1 MKIILKET
9 QLSLIHQNLI
19 NEVNEKKP
27 SGYNETLDF
36 QTWVIKTKK
45 DKNILGKGGKTG
57 FGDDGNWGDKTEK
70 AWNKYKNEYKKPNS
84 KNNKFVDPSKGANS
98 LSKVVKDL
106 FVKLTKGKNPASNS
120 SLLFDGNKLMWVSNG
135 SVINSWKATSGVNLL
150 NAEPN
155 QWLTIA
161 KNLFS
166 SKQEKSKLKEFGP
179 TPEGDYYVGKLQT
192 SNLEK
197 TNPFMDFAR
206 VLFQKGQSSH
216 DWNKDTAGTRIAW
229 GYYRAPIIPKSGTNT
244 YGRSSFYVHGGALPA
259 SHGCIDLT
267 SSMDDFAKFYSS
279 WAAKYKK
286 NSIPLK
292 VKYSSFFENIS

>member
-1 MKIILKET
+1 MKIILTEN

-57 FGDDGNWGDKTEK
+57 FGDDGNWGANTER
-70 AWNKYKNEYKKPNS
+70 AWNKYKNEYKTPIS
-84 KNNKFVDPSKGANS
+84 SKGANS
-98 LSKVVKDL
+98 ISKVAKDL
-106 FVKLTKGKNPASNS
+106 FVKLTKGKNPASDS
-120 SLLFDGNKLMWVSNG
+120 SLLFDGYKLMWISNG

-150 NAEPN
+150 NAEPS

-161 KNLFS
+161 KNIFS
-166 SKQEKSKLKEFGP
+166 SKQEKSKLKNFGP
-179 TPEGDYYVGKLQT
+179 TPEGDYYVGRLET
-192 SNLEK
+192 SSLEK
-197 TNPFMDFAR
+197 TNPFMDFVR
-206 VLFQKGQSSH
+206 VIFQKGQSGH
-216 DWNKDTAGTRIAW
+216 DWNKNTAGTRISW
-229 GYYRAPIIPKSGTNT
+229 GYYRAAIIPKSGTNT
-244 YGRSSFYVHGGALPA
+244 YGRGSFYVHGGALPA

-286 NSIPLK
+286 NRIPLK
-292 VKYSSFFENIS
+292 VKYSSVFDNIS